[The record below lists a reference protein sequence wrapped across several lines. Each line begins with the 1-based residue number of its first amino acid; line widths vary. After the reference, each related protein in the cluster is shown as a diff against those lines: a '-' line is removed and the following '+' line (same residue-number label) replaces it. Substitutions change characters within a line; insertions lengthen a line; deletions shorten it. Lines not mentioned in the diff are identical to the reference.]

1 MPGGQSTAANSE
13 SRGRRLTGK
22 PVTESNRVLGTCAK
36 ISAQLTVRAA
46 AMSCIQDIRSWVFC
60 ASACRWGEARMGRWQ
75 AVGEIQIRHWF
86 RKDTRTAGA

>member
-1 MPGGQSTAANSE
+1 MIVASYGQ
-13 SRGRRLTGK
+13 R
-22 PVTESNRVLGTCAK
+22 
-36 ISAQLTVRAA
+36 AQPEHEPPFWTVRAA

-75 AVGEIQIRHWF
+75 AVGEIRIRHWF